1 MTASEQ
7 RACLHGLLAPYGCER
22 PKYAQAEQYA
32 GNHDH
37 DGCYN
42 LQGHADMDQCLA
54 TKNFFLFPPIAVLGQ
69 VTSVSCG
76 DQSHPDEPGWGAPE

>member
-22 PKYAQAEQYA
+22 PKYAQAKQYA
-32 GNHDH
+32 GHDND

-42 LQGHADMDQCLA
+42 LQGHAGMDQCLA
-54 TKNFFLFPPIAVLGQ
+54 PGTYFLFHPGAVLGQ
-69 VTSVSCG
+69 VTSVPRG
-76 DQSHPDEPGWGAPE
+76 DQSHPDKPGWGAPE